1 MGVSGCENTP
11 AGHQALFFRMHEL
24 SEVHGIG
31 KFEMHHLVYEY
42 KKSVR
47 QDMSQHNVKSLIWR
61 TTSFAPESILTI
73 LSKSNSKTCNTYT
86 ENVSTWN
93 ACLYMALTN
102 DMGKHCTG
110 KEKSVDW
117 SRVVLKLTPADRL
130 MLPLLTIIQ
139 STCQSRNREL
149 SSNRCRTD
157 RIPRFK
163 RETNILRIISNSE

>member
-1 MGVSGCENTP
+1 MCVSGCENTP
-11 AGHQALFFRMHEL
+11 AGHQALFFQMHEL
-24 SEVHGIG
+24 GN
-31 KFEMHHLVYEY
+31 LVYEY

>member
-11 AGHQALFFRMHEL
+11 AGHQALFFPMHEL

-47 QDMSQHNVKSLIWR
+47 QGMSQHNVKSLIWR
-61 TTSFAPESILTI
+61 ITSFAPESILTI

-93 ACLYMALTN
+93 ACLYIALTN

-149 SSNRCRTD
+149 SSNR
-157 RIPRFK
+157 
-163 RETNILRIISNSE
+163 

>member
-1 MGVSGCENTP
+1 
-11 AGHQALFFRMHEL
+11 
-24 SEVHGIG
+24 
-31 KFEMHHLVYEY
+31 
-42 KKSVR
+42 
-47 QDMSQHNVKSLIWR
+47 
-61 TTSFAPESILTI
+61 
-73 LSKSNSKTCNTYT
+73 
-86 ENVSTWN
+86 
-93 ACLYMALTN
+93 MALTN

-163 RETNILRIISNSE
+163 RETNNLRIKFKFGINPFSKWRQSLPLGKSRLIIISQSSGEKHLRCPKNVKIEFVLCFSISATAGDAVLEAKLRSQCFSQELFRIHKRTID

>member
-1 MGVSGCENTP
+1 MCVSGCENTP
-11 AGHQALFFRMHEL
+11 AGHQALFFPMHEL

-61 TTSFAPESILTI
+61 ITSFALTI

-93 ACLYMALTN
+93 ACLYNIHGTYQQY
-102 DMGKHCTG
+102 GKTLHRKREVCG
-110 KEKSVDW
+110 LEP
-117 SRVVLKLTPADRL
+117 SRVKTDASRPSDVALVNYHSIH
-130 MLPLLTIIQ
+130 LP
-139 STCQSRNREL
+139 EL
-149 SSNRCRTD
+149 EQRTF
-157 RIPRFK
+157 IK
-163 RETNILRIISNSE
+163 